1 MNVKADA
8 FLDYDQAVVI
18 DKLISGLPEIVRAFA
33 APRLCFNVRQTDKVG
48 CTAKERYG
56 TAGASGNVDPDRPQ

>member
-33 APRLCFNVRQTDKVG
+33 APRLCFNVRQTDRSRLYSK
-48 CTAKERYG
+48 
-56 TAGASGNVDPDRPQ
+56 GAVWHCWSEWQR